1 MDVYDLGNKALIRHS
16 SRWYLDLELPS
27 LQNYEKQ
34 MSIVYKPSS
43 FFNFYWSIVSG
54 RSDGKESACNAG
66 DPGSIPGSKRS
77 PGEGNGI
84 PLQYSCLDNS
94 MDRGAWWATVQGV
107 EKIS

>member
-54 RSDGKESACNAG
+54 CSDGKESACIVG
-66 DPGSIPGSKRS
+66 DMDSIPGSGRFL
-77 PGEGNGI
+77 GEGNGY
-84 PLQYSCLDNS
+84 PL
-94 MDRGAWWATVQGV
+94 
-107 EKIS
+107 